1 MIIKADSDEDGMLT
15 AEDFYN
21 VLTSMNG
28 GQYEWM
34 KKIKI
39 DCMFDLCFNTT
50 IYLYIFF
57 YTSIFFT
64 YSIII

>member
-28 GQYEWM
+28 GQYEW
-34 KKIKI
+34 I
-39 DCMFDLCFNTT
+39 
-50 IYLYIFF
+50 
-57 YTSIFFT
+57 YTSL
-64 YSIII
+64 